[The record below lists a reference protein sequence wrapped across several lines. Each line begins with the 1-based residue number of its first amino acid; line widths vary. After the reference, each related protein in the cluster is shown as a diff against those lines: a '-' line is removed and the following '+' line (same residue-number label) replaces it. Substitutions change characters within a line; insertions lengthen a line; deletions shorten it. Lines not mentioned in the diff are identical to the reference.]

1 VGQEQVLADRYTLLS
16 PLGRGGMGQVW
27 EALDTRLN
35 RKVAAKLLTA
45 GAFAAGPGFGPDV
58 RRFTR
63 EATVTA
69 RLVHPSVPA
78 IFDAG
83 TYDGGLYLVME
94 LVDGCT
100 IGDLV
105 AEQGP
110 LPVAWAAGIAGQ
122 VAAVLA
128 IAHQHEILHRDIKP
142 QNVMLT
148 RDGTAKVLDFGVAG
162 IVSQRITSTGVAVGT
177 PGYMAPEQLHNL
189 PATPR
194 TDLYGLGCLLYE
206 MLAGQPVFTATSP
219 AALMRMSL
227 EQAPPPL
234 HRRDV
239 PPQLETLLWQLLD
252 KNPARRPGDARQVY
266 DQLLPFVA
274 PPGPLGDIDPR
285 AWSRTGMQL
294 YARLLSRLS
303 GADRGS
309 AYPSSAYASEP
320 YPSGPHW
327 NGPTT
332 PGTRHDMQAPN
343 TRGDAGWTV
352 RHSLWL
358 LPTLLLG
365 GLGAWLSFAY
375 IAVRHQRLPW
385 LGAAAAYL
393 ALSTVA
399 FTLAAVGP
407 DPATGALGVL
417 NDIGACLLL
426 ALWPATIIHALWVN
440 FKSRLPLLRASPA
453 SAASAAAASAAS

>member
-1 VGQEQVLADRYTLLS
+1 MGQEQVLAGRYTLVS
-16 PLGRGGMGQVW
+16 PLGRGGFGQVW

-35 RKVAAKLLTA
+35 RKVAVKLLTA
-45 GAFAAGPGFGPDV
+45 GAFSARPGSGPDV

-69 RLVHPSVPA
+69 WLVHPSVPA
-78 IFDAG
+78 VFDAG
-83 TYDGGLYLVME
+83 TYDGGFYLVME

-100 IGDLV
+100 VADLV

-128 IAHQHEILHRDIKP
+128 VAHQREILHRDIKP

-162 IVSQRITSTGVAVGT
+162 IISQRITSTGVALGT

-189 PATPR
+189 PAIPR
-194 TDLYGLGCLLYE
+194 TDLYALGCLLYE
-206 MLAGQPVFTATSP
+206 MLAGEPVFTATSP
-219 AALMRMSL
+219 AALIRMHL

-234 HRRDV
+234 RRRDV

-252 KNPARRPGDARQVY
+252 KDPVRRPADARQVY
-266 DQLLPFVA
+266 DLLLPFVS
-274 PPGPLGDIDPR
+274 PPGPLGDIDPE
-285 AWSRTGMQL
+285 AWGRTGMQL
-294 YARLLSRLS
+294 YARLLARLS
-303 GADRGS
+303 GADSGR
-309 AYPSSAYASEP
+309 AYASG
-320 YPSGPHW
+320 PSLPGAR
-327 NGPTT
+327 TT
-332 PGTRHDMQAPN
+332 VQTWKKPN
-343 TRGDAGWTV
+343 DRNDAGWTV

-365 GLGAWLSFAY
+365 GLGAWLSFGY
-375 IAVRHQRLPW
+375 IAARHQRLPW

-393 ALSTVA
+393 ALA
-399 FTLAAVGP
+399 AAAVTLTAIGP
-407 DPATGALGVL
+407 DPASGALGVV
-417 NDIGACLLL
+417 NDIGACFLL
-426 ALWPATIIHALWVN
+426 ALWPAAIIHGLWVN
-440 FKSRLPLLRASPA
+440 FKSRLPLLRTSPR
-453 SAASAAAASAAS
+453 

>member
-1 VGQEQVLADRYTLLS
+1 
-16 PLGRGGMGQVW
+16 
-27 EALDTRLN
+27 
-35 RKVAAKLLTA
+35 
-45 GAFAAGPGFGPDV
+45 
-58 RRFTR
+58 
-63 EATVTA
+63 
-69 RLVHPSVPA
+69 
-78 IFDAG
+78 
-83 TYDGGLYLVME
+83 
-94 LVDGCT
+94 
-100 IGDLV
+100 
-105 AEQGP
+105 
-110 LPVAWAAGIAGQ
+110 
-122 VAAVLA
+122 
-128 IAHQHEILHRDIKP
+128 
-142 QNVMLT
+142 
-148 RDGTAKVLDFGVAG
+148 
-162 IVSQRITSTGVAVGT
+162 
-177 PGYMAPEQLHNL
+177 
-189 PATPR
+189 
-194 TDLYGLGCLLYE
+194 
-206 MLAGQPVFTATSP
+206 
-219 AALMRMSL
+219 MRMSL

-239 PPQLETLLWQLLD
+239 PPHLETLLWQLLD
-252 KNPARRPGDARQVY
+252 KDPARRPGDARQVY

-303 GADRGS
+303 GADPGS
-309 AYPSSAYASEP
+309 AYPSSPYASGP
-320 YPSGPHW
+320 YPSGPHG

-375 IAVRHQRLPW
+375 IALRHQRLPW
-385 LGAAAAYL
+385 LGAAVAYL

-407 DPATGALGVL
+407 DPATGALGVV

-440 FKSRLPLLRASPA
+440 FKSRKLPLLRASPA
-453 SAASAAAASAAS
+453 SAASAAAASAAA